1 MKQTVVL
8 GAARTP
14 FGKFGGALAA
24 LGAPELGGAA
34 IRSAV
39 DRSGLENGE
48 LEHSI
53 FGVVVQ
59 AGIGQIPSRQ
69 ANAHADLPYSL
80 TTETLNQV
88 CASGLRSATLAET
101 IIRAGDCDVI
111 LAGGMESMSNAPYL
125 LSKARWGARM
135 GDAAMTDAMM
145 HDGLL
150 DAFEEVNMIRFGTDG
165 AKKFNLTRERQD
177 EWALRSHQRAAAATD
192 DGRLAEEIVGL
203 KVTGKKGNT
212 TYVEADESIRRDT
225 TIEKLASLKPIDEGG
240 TVTAGNAPG
249 VTDGAGA
256 LVLASESFAERR
268 NLEPLGAIVAHAKIA
283 EEPPN
288 LLTVPGN
295 AGKLALKKAGWK
307 AEDLDLVEINEAFA
321 GVALHSTDM
330 LGVDPEIVNVNGG
343 ALALGH
349 PIGASGAR
357 ILMTLLY
364 ELRRRGGGRGLAA
377 ICSRWRTGR
386 CRSGGS
392 LAVYRIH
399 PPKRRPVVLIVDR
412 HESLTFRHP
421 GGPST

>member
-1 MKQTVVL
+1 MVVGFEDEGVALERTVIL

-14 FGKFGGALAA
+14 FGKFGGALSP

-34 IRSAV
+34 IREAV
-39 DRSGLENGE
+39 DRSGVEDDE

-59 AGIGQIPSRQ
+59 AGVGQIPSRQ
-69 ANAHADLPYSL
+69 ANFHAGLPFSL

-101 IIRAGDCDVI
+101 MIRAGDYEVV

-125 LSKARWGARM
+125 LPNARWGARM
-135 GDAAMTDAMM
+135 GDTTAVDSMM
-145 HDGLL
+145 HDGLF
-150 DAFEEVNMIRFGTDG
+150 DAFEHVNMIRFGTDG
-165 AKKFNLTRERQD
+165 AKRFDISREQQD
-177 EWALRSHQRAAAATD
+177 EWALRSHQRASAATD
-192 DGRLAEEIVGL
+192 DGKLSEEIIGI
-203 KVTGKKGNT
+203 KVPGKKGQTN
-212 TYVEADESIRRDT
+212 YVDADEPIRSDT
-225 TIEKLASLKPIDEGG
+225 TLEKLAALKPIDEGG

-256 LVLASESFAERR
+256 LVLASESYSSRR
-268 NLEPLGAIVAHAKIA
+268 GLEPLGTIVAHAKVA

-295 AGKLALKKAGWK
+295 SGKVALEKAGWR

-321 GVALHSTDM
+321 GVAIHSTRI
-330 LGVDPEIVNVNGG
+330 LSVDPDIVNVNGG

-357 ILMTLLY
+357 ILTTLLHQM
-364 ELRRRGGGRGLAA
+364 RRTHARYGLATMCIGVGQGIA
-377 ICSRWRTGR
+377 M
-386 CRSGGS
+386 
-392 LAVYRIH
+392 
-399 PPKRRPVVLIVDR
+399 VVERV
-412 HESLTFRHP
+412 
-421 GGPST
+421 

>member
-1 MKQTVVL
+1 MGVDLEDEGVALERTVIL

-14 FGKFGGALAA
+14 FGKFGGALAP

-34 IRSAV
+34 IREAV
-39 DRSGLENGE
+39 DRSGVEDYA

-53 FGVVVQ
+53 FGIVVQ
-59 AGIGQIPSRQ
+59 AGVGQIPSRQ
-69 ANAHADLPYSL
+69 ATFHAGLPFSL

-101 IIRAGDCDVI
+101 MIRVGDYEVV

-125 LSKARWGARM
+125 LPNARWGARM
-135 GDAAMTDAMM
+135 GDTTAVDSMM

-150 DAFEEVNMIRFGTDG
+150 DAFEHVNMIRFGTDG
-165 AKKFNLTRERQD
+165 AKRFDISREEQD
-177 EWALRSHQRAAAATD
+177 EWALRSHQRAGAATD
-192 DGRLAEEIVGL
+192 DGRLSEEIVGI
-203 KVTGKKGNT
+203 KVPGKKGQA
-212 TYVEADESIRRDT
+212 TYVEADEPIRRDT
-225 TIEKLASLKPIDEGG
+225 TLEKLAALKPIDEGG

-256 LVLASESFAERR
+256 LVLASESYSSRR
-268 NLEPLGAIVAHAKIA
+268 GLEPLGTIVAHAKVA

-295 AGKLALKKAGWK
+295 SGKLALEKAGWS

-321 GVALHSTDM
+321 GVAIHSTRI
-330 LGVDPEIVNVNGG
+330 LGVDPDIVNVNGG

-357 ILMTLLY
+357 LLTTLLY
-364 ELRRRGGGRGLAA
+364 ELRRRGGGRGLVT
-377 ICSRWRTGR
+377 ICS
-386 CRSGGS
+386 GGGQGD
-392 LAVYRIH
+392 AVL
-399 PPKRRPVVLIVDR
+399 VEV
-412 HESLTFRHP
+412 
-421 GGPST
+421 